1 MAQLRPLIIKAKVT
15 ITHYNITNVCK
26 LLHNMSR
33 PNGHAIRPKHSLGLA
48 FVCQL
53 VNLEDKHDM
62 IMIGTN
68 TMKTDRLLSS
78 MEFFLILRALSTQV

>member
-1 MAQLRPLIIKAKVT
+1 MGQLRPLIIKAKVT

-33 PNGHAIRPKHSLGLA
+33 PNGHEIRPKHSLGLA

-62 IMIGTN
+62 IGTN
-68 TMKTDRLLSS
+68 TMKTDHLLSS

>member
-1 MAQLRPLIIKAKVT
+1 MGQLRPLIIKAKVT
-15 ITHYNITNVCK
+15 ITQYNITNVCK

-62 IMIGTN
+62 IGTN
-68 TMKTDRLLSS
+68 TMKTDRILSS